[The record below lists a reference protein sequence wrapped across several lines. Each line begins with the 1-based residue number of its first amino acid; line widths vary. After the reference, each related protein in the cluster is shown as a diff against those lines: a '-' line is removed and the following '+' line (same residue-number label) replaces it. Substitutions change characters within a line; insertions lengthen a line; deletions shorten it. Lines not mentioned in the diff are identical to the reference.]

1 MSLIDD
7 IIDLTEGDLDKLDEV
22 LGGKEDEDTTSTE

>member
-22 LGGKEDEDTTSTE
+22 LGGEENEDTSNK

>member
-7 IIDLTEGDLDKLDEV
+7 IIDLTEGDLDKLDEI
-22 LGGKEDEDTTSTE
+22 LGGKKDENTTPTK

>member
-22 LGGKEDEDTTSTE
+22 LGGKEDEDDTSAK

>member
-7 IIDLTEGDLDKLDEV
+7 IIDLTEGDLDKLDEI
-22 LGGKEDEDTTSTE
+22 LGGKKDENRR